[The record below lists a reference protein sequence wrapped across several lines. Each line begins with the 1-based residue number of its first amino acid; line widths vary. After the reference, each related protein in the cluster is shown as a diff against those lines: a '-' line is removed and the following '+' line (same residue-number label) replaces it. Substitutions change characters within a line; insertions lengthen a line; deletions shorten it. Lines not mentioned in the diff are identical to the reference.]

1 MFHKG
6 FTLIEILVVI
16 VIITIT
22 SSIVAPDAYNG
33 IKKFDKL
40 FSKYKRAQMKNKLDY
55 LSFIT
60 DSKCV
65 LRNGNIYC
73 NGVKYGR

>member
-16 VIITIT
+16 LIITIT

-33 IKKFDKL
+33 IKKFHKL
-40 FSKYKRAQMKNKLDY
+40 ISKYEKVQMTNKLDY

-73 NGVKYGR
+73 NGVKYER